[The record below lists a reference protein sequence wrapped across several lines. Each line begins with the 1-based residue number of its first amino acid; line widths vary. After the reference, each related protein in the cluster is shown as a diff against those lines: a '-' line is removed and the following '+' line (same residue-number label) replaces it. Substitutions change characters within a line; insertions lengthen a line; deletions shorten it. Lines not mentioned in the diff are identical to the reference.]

1 MQSIITSNPI
11 YQHSGETEK
20 LPAIAQQASVN
31 EDQEQRRRQLDGT
44 GEQRKK
50 LIAKEVSN
58 LVDQFAGRV
67 QLKSTPYTE
76 PKQPIL
82 QQAQESATS
91 LFSSA
96 LEAGKSL
103 LNTATATA
111 GAVAGAV
118 AGGVQSVANTTLDT
132 ASSALGTASAVSHDA
147 AVKANEVAHLAA
159 NQASS
164 LANTAATQASSLA
177 NTAANQASTIAHKV
191 VDTTSSAAG
200 AVTQKA
206 KELTNAASD
215 KAYELADNISH
226 FTTLVGVLAEE
237 ENERARRLVSGDE
250 ALAAANA
257 FKVSELIRGL
267 GDSFYKQQPN
277 LLYTTKVL
285 EEAERRWRLNSAGSE
300 LAERN
305 AHKEGKLVKKNL
317 QNFMPRY
324 QWARTFI
331 TGLEE
336 KERTRRLTSPSEAYA
351 IQNALELAFIIRE
364 LGLGFYRQEGTF
376 SRTHAGYATTL
387 LEENERRDRIRTHNL
402 LHANDSHSL
411 LSDVVANNVEKFSYT
426 TRNAAK
432 FANEFA
438 SLLGNATMKMA
449 SQFSSLTKD
458 FAGAATERV
467 KTVAGDLKSFTSSM
481 YIIALE
487 EKERAR
493 RLSDSDEIT
502 AINNAWFQSQL
513 IRDLSALYRPSSLA
527 RYPLGLIEESERRWR
542 MSSITPSA
550 SRKIAGLVLAN
561 SQKFEL
567 AMQRAA
573 DAERARADAISHSR
587 LNPRAPA
594 FVPHQA
600 FAPKVEPAP
609 IAPASVAS
617 SAQL

>member
-20 LPAIAQQASVN
+20 LPALAQQASVN
-31 EDQEQRRRQLDGT
+31 EDQEQRRRQLDKT
-44 GEQRKK
+44 GEQKRK
-50 LIAKEVSN
+50 LIAKEVST

-67 QLKSTPYTE
+67 QLKSTPYLE

-96 LEAGKSL
+96 FEAGKSL
-103 LNTATATA
+103 LNTATATGYA
-111 GAVAGAV
+111 VAEAVAGSV
-118 AGGVQSVANTTLDT
+118 HNVANTTIDT
-132 ASSALGTASAVSHDA
+132 ASSALGTASAISHDA

-159 NQASS
+159 NQAS
-164 LANTAATQASSLA
+164 NV
-177 NTAANQASTIAHKV
+177 AHRA
-191 VDTTSSAAG
+191 VDTASSAAG
-200 AVTQKA
+200 VVTQRA
-206 KELTNAASD
+206 KELSNVASD

-267 GDSFYKQQPN
+267 GDAFYKQQPN

-285 EEAERRWRLNSAGSE
+285 EEAERRWRLNSSGSE

-305 AHKEGKLVKKNL
+305 AHREGKLVRKNL
-317 QNFMPRY
+317 QSFMPRH

-331 TGLEE
+331 SGLEE

-387 LEENERRDRIRTHNL
+387 LEENERRDRIRNYNL
-402 LHANDSHSL
+402 LHANDAHNV
-411 LSDVVANNVEKFSYT
+411 LSDVVSNNVEKLTYT

-432 FANEFA
+432 FANDFA

-458 FAGAATERV
+458 FANTAADRV
-467 KTVAGDLKSFTSSM
+467 KTVAGDLKSFTSVM
-481 YIIALE
+481 YVIALE

-493 RLSDSDEIT
+493 RLSSSDEIT

-513 IRDLSALYRPSSLA
+513 IRDLSALYKPSSLA
-527 RYPLGLIEESERRWR
+527 RYPLGLIEGQERAWR
-542 MSSITPSA
+542 LANITPSA
-550 SRKIAGLVLAN
+550 SRRISEIVLAN

-567 AMQRAA
+567 ALQRAA
-573 DAERARADAISHSR
+573 DLERARADAISHSR

-594 FVPHQA
+594 FVPLA
-600 FAPKVEPAP
+600 AKVEPAP
-609 IAPASVAS
+609 VAPAMVAS